1 MQHWNV
7 PIMYVV
13 EMEITKNLNHHVKL
27 REKRQHQTCAC
38 LFISPSTGEMKW
50 NVIHPLNNS
59 SIHYPAFPYVDI
71 DETNYLRPS
80 HFELLYYQNY
90 HYDAVV
96 AMDTGCVSTDVPH
109 FDWNKKN

>member
-1 MQHWNV
+1 
-7 PIMYVV
+7 
-13 EMEITKNLNHHVKL
+13 
-27 REKRQHQTCAC
+27 
-38 LFISPSTGEMKW
+38 MKW

-96 AMDTGCVSTDVPH
+96 AMDTGSVSTDVPH
-109 FDWNKKN
+109 FDWNKKELIVLSD